1 MNEINTQKTYFAIS
15 DIHGFY
21 DEMVSALRHAGYSKK
36 DKGHIL
42 IVIGDLFDRGS
53 GAVKTY
59 KYLKSIPQSRLILL
73 KGNHEELYFELLDK
87 DYPQRHDFSNM
98 TVDTFCQIAG
108 KEYLEGKEH
117 IKTAVWL
124 EQFLYKPNY
133 DAPTTKDNEFDNTEE
148 AHKLWIEIRDI
159 VREHEITKWL
169 KKPIWKEYYELGDYI
184 FTHSFIPTRPI
195 DDHNWKKYPSYDE
208 NFLEVVPNWRT
219 EATEKQWASAHWGC
233 PWKQYKLGL
242 FKEEETNG
250 KILVCGHWHTSDFF
264 EHLGNYADL
273 RDNQSIFRGKNI
285 IAIDGGVFG
294 HWAWYGYVLSH
305 PQNVLV
311 IRGRLCCDA
320 FGFELENME
329 KEASE

>member
-1 MNEINTQKTYFAIS
+1 MEDNKTYFAVS

-21 DEMVSALRHAGYSKK
+21 HNFLQSLRYAGYDKK
-36 DKGHIL
+36 NKDHIL

-53 GAVKTY
+53 EAVKTY

-169 KKPIWKEYYELGDYI
+169 KKPIWKEYYELSDYI

-195 DDHNWKKYPSYDE
+195 DDHNWKKYPSYSE
-208 NFLEVVPNWRT
+208 NLLEVVPNWRT
-219 EATEKQWASAHWGC
+219 EATEKQWAEAHWGC

-242 FKEEETNG
+242 FKEEEANG
-250 KILVCGHWHTSDFF
+250 KTLVCGHWHTSDFF
-264 EHLGNYADL
+264 EHLARQKFYSRIEHDIYYSKHL
-273 RDNQSIFRGKNI
+273 
-285 IAIDGGVFG
+285 IAIDGGVMYDWVSG
-294 HWAWYGYVLSH
+294 EYIH

-311 IRGRLCCDA
+311 IKDSKCYDQYGN
-320 FGFELENME
+320 ELTEE
-329 KEASE
+329 E